1 MRILAIA
8 TAVIAIASG
17 LFVLL
22 GYFVPV
28 GSNLL
33 IFRIVLVRWAVILAA
48 VAILVGVINL
58 LGVHWRKILT
68 RQKGGVYSILLI
80 VAMFATAIFGIA
92 TGVDNPIQE
101 TIQEYFREITL
112 EAIII
117 PAEAALMA
125 LLAVTLVYASAR
137 LLRHRADVMS
147 FVFLGVFIVVLL
159 ASAPLPIFGKFPLL
173 SDIVLPWLTQIFAAA
188 GARGILIG
196 VALGALTTGL
206 RVLFGIDRP
215 YGGN

>member
-1 MRILAIA
+1 MRVVTAVVAIA
-8 TAVIAIASG
+8 AG
-17 LFVLL
+17 LLVLI

-28 GSNLL
+28 EPLGQFRLL
-33 IFRIVLVRWAVILAA
+33 LVQWATILAA
-48 VAILVGVINL
+48 VAILTGIVNL
-58 LGVHWRKILT
+58 FGVHWQKIRT
-68 RQKGGVYSILLI
+68 RQKNAVYSILL
-80 VAMFATAIFGIA
+80 VFALFATFVL
-92 TGVDNPIQE
+92 GVVGTDNPVLSFVLD
-101 TIQEYFREITL
+101 TIIV
-112 EAIII
+112 

-137 LLRHRADVMS
+137 LLRRRVDVMS
-147 FVFLGVFIVVLL
+147 FIFLIFAILTLL
-159 ASAPLPIFGKFPLL
+159 LVTPMPFGKIPGADFVRGI
-173 SDIVLPWLTQIFAAA
+173 IVNFFALA

>member
-1 MRILAIA
+1 MRIVTAGVAIA
-8 TAVIAIASG
+8 FG
-17 LFVLL
+17 LLVLL

-28 GSNLL
+28 EILREIRL
-33 IFRIVLVRWAVILAA
+33 VLVQLAVTLAA
-48 VAILVGVINL
+48 VAVLVGVLNL
-58 LGVHWRKILT
+58 LGVHWHKVRT
-68 RQKGGVYSILLI
+68 RQKGMAYSILLI
-80 VAMFATAIFGIA
+80 VFLFASAILGIFLG
-92 TGVDNPIQE
+92 TNNQILD
-101 TIQEYFREITL
+101 FFL

-137 LLRHRADVMS
+137 LLRRRVDLMT
-147 FVFLGVFIVVLL
+147 FIFLGVAVVILL
-159 ASAPLPIFGKFPLL
+159 AAAPLPFGKIPLL
-173 SDIVLPWLTQIFAAA
+173 SDLLLPWLTQVFAAA
-188 GARGILIG
+188 GSRGILIG

>member
-1 MRILAIA
+1 MRVVTAVVAIA
-8 TAVIAIASG
+8 AG
-17 LFVLL
+17 LLVLI

-28 GSNLL
+28 EPLGQFRLL
-33 IFRIVLVRWAVILAA
+33 LVQWATILAA
-48 VAILVGVINL
+48 VAILVGIFNL
-58 LGVHWRKILT
+58 FGVHWQKIRT
-68 RQKGGVYSILLI
+68 RQKNAVYSILL
-80 VAMFATAIFGIA
+80 VFALFATFVL
-92 TGVDNPIQE
+92 GVVGTDNPVLSFVLD
-101 TIQEYFREITL
+101 TIIV
-112 EAIII
+112 

-137 LLRHRADVMS
+137 LLRRRVDVMS
-147 FVFLGVFIVVLL
+147 FIFLTFAILTLL
-159 ASAPLPIFGKFPLL
+159 LVTPLPFGKIPGADFVRGI
-173 SDIVLPWLTQIFAAA
+173 IVNFFAIA